1 MHKLI
6 LGSLAALALASA
18 GSAAAAVGEGVTGVD
33 VQAQNITTLLGSK
46 VPHVQV
52 SDAQAIFNSASLG
65 GARLT
70 PAVARNSP
78 AFEASG
84 SVIGDLLPA
93 EGGNSSAILLAGALV
108 VVAVVLRR
116 LS

>member
-1 MHKLI
+1 MRKLI
-6 LGSLAALALASA
+6 LGSLAAFALASA
-18 GSAAAAVGEGVTGVD
+18 GSAAAAVGEGVTGAD
-33 VQAQNITTLLGSK
+33 VQAQDITILLGSK
-46 VPHVQV
+46 LPHVQA
-52 SDAQAIFNSASLG
+52 SDVQAIFNSASLG
-65 GARLT
+65 GARHT

-78 AFEASG
+78 DFEAPG

>member
-1 MHKLI
+1 MRKLI
-6 LGSLAALALASA
+6 LGSLAAVTLVSA
-18 GSAAAAVGEGVTGVD
+18 GSAAAAVGEGVSGTNAHAHD
-33 VQAQNITTLLGSK
+33 ITTMLGGK
-46 VPHVQV
+46 VSHVQV
-52 SDAQAIFNSASLG
+52 SDVQAIFNSTSLG

-78 AFEASG
+78 DFQASG
-84 SVIGDLLPA
+84 SVIGDLIPT
-93 EGGNSSAILLAGALV
+93 EGGSSSAILLAGALV

>member
-1 MHKLI
+1 MRKLI
-6 LGSLAALALASA
+6 LGSLAALALAST
-18 GSAAAAVGEGVTGVD
+18 GSVAAAVGEGVNGTYVH
-33 VQAQNITTLLGSK
+33 AQDITSMLGGK
-46 VPHVQV
+46 APHVQV
-52 SDAQAIFNSASLG
+52 SDVQAIFNSASLS

-78 AFEASG
+78 DFEASG
-84 SVIGDLLPA
+84 SLIGDLLPA